1 MSEVSLED
9 VVGPVPRAIYPL
21 VMNVVC
27 RRGSHHAV
35 VGDVLAYRPVA
46 ARQRCVTVAL
56 KAVVEGLT
64 IARVVGKVVA
74 TDHLLRMGA
83 GGVLECGMYAEAC
96 KPVAGAGSV
105 AQV

>member
-35 VGDVLAYRPVA
+35 VGDVLAYRSVL
-46 ARQRCVTVAL
+46 ARQRCVTVAP
-56 KAVVEGLT
+56 KGVVEGLT
-64 IARVVGKVVA
+64 IVRVAGEVVP
-74 TDHLLRMGA
+74 TDHLREWARAAFWNA
-83 GGVLECGMYAEAC
+83 GCTQKRVS
-96 KPVAGAGSV
+96 P
-105 AQV
+105 